1 MPDAPYAHIATGPDR
16 KVHFEFEIGHL
27 TGQPSCGSGTA
38 LSTRIATLADTGGQ
52 AETIAALAEA
62 RVALSRLCRRCF
74 SVRFRLAYA
83 RHLETA

>member
-1 MPDAPYAHIATGPDR
+1 MATAPYAHIATGPDR

-27 TGQPSCGSGTA
+27 TGKPSCGAGTD
-38 LSTRIATLADTGGQ
+38 LPTRIATLADDGGQ
-52 AETIAALAEA
+52 NETITALTEA

-74 SVRFRLAYA
+74 SVKFRLAYA